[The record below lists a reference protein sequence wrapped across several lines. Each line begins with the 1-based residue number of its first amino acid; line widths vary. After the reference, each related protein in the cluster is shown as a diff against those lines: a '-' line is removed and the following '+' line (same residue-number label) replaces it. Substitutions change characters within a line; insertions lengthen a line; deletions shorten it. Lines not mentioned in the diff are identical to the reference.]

1 MAKRPILWRI
11 VHFIRIV
18 LSVTTSCCVVL
29 CIGSAIYT
37 AVFLGA
43 AKKATGKVVQ
53 LNERFNS
60 AADTTEYAPVFSFA
74 AQDGKTYTVSSST
87 ASNPSGFQVGDSVA
101 VLYWKN
107 NPGGARIA
115 SFVQLWL
122 IPMVFLIIGV
132 AHGLI
137 AGFLL
142 FLERR
147 KNTNSPISAGSLE
160 VSQKGRGIH
169 SSSALS

>member
-1 MAKRPILWRI
+1 MVKRPILWRI
-11 VHFIRIV
+11 VRFVRIV
-18 LSVTTSCCVVL
+18 LSVTASCCLVL
-29 CIGSAIYT
+29 CIGSVIYT
-37 AVFLGA
+37 AVFLGTA
-43 AKKATGKVVQ
+43 QKATGKVVE

-60 AADTTEYAPVFSFA
+60 AADATEYAPVFSFA

-87 ASNPSGFQVGDSVA
+87 ASNPSGFEIGDPVV
-101 VLYWKN
+101 VLYSKS

-122 IPMVFLIIGV
+122 VPMVFLIIGV
-132 AHGLI
+132 VHGLI

-147 KNTNSPISAGSLE
+147 KN
-160 VSQKGRGIH
+160 QK
-169 SSSALS
+169 LSNLGQFT